1 MLHNF
6 FIDNGNSR
14 LPERYSHD
22 LLTLMDFMDSDE
34 SNDSKS
40 PCPLSLLGGGE
51 HFADVGGRHR
61 EQLRLSHCRC
71 QPNNAHWEL
80 PRNSMLHHV
89 AEMDIHRPR
98 PF

>member
-22 LLTLMDFMDSDE
+22 LLTLMDFMDSE
-34 SNDSKS
+34 KS